1 MARGQGLCLFP
12 SGLETRLGQTQGE
25 GEEARGLRPG
35 KAECEAALRGLLVG
49 KGQGGGGKALSE
61 SWGQDC
67 IGAVVLEAWRV
78 FVSFYGVERGEHQ
91 IWFKGRLLGTLGF
104 VFSPHH
110 LISSSCNLKEQAG
123 RYRI

>member
-1 MARGQGLCLFP
+1 MGSCQKPRDGLWGGVRGDGGSADLARGQGLCLFP

-61 SWGQDC
+61 SWGQM
-67 IGAVVLEAWRV
+67 
-78 FVSFYGVERGEHQ
+78 
-91 IWFKGRLLGTLGF
+91 
-104 VFSPHH
+104 
-110 LISSSCNLKEQAG
+110 N
-123 RYRI
+123 